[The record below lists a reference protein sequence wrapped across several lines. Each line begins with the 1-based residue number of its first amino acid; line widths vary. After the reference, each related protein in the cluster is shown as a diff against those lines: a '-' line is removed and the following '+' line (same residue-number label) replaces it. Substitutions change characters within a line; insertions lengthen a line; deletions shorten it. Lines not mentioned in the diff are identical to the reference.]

1 MCGDYSST
9 LVNEDS
15 HLEADYED
23 RSIGF
28 GTFEDED
35 GDPFDSDDYDEED
48 LSDDEDPNDRMLTN

>member
-35 GDPFDSDDYDEED
+35 GDPFDSDEED
-48 LSDDEDPNDRMLTN
+48 EDVEFPCECNVCLNYED